1 MVSCILSSAEEVSKV
16 MQIIEKRE
24 FKWPRKK
31 CYSVSLKNELWK
43 RNGCPNQLIIQTT
56 SEASV
61 KLQVPRGH
69 ACQLFSSCGTPK
81 SYGFWRK
88 KSQTPSSYEKG
99 NMQTYLIAWFYLNIV
114 VKNSYLSC
122 LVSSNRSD
130 YSVLTLSIRLLKGC
144 LFSLETIVCKNLSRS
159 AFSKN
164 IQTSPFGTK
173 NQAMWTL
180 LKALDLSLCYFI
192 HSAAAT

>member
-1 MVSCILSSAEEVSKV
+1 MTNYVKHQRLQMMLSCILSSEEWSKV

-24 FKWPRKK
+24 FEGPRKK

-61 KLQVPRGH
+61 KLQVPKGR

-88 KSQTPSSYEKG
+88 KSQTPSSYKKG
-99 NMQTYLIAWFYLNIV
+99 NMQTCSIACFYLNIV
-114 VKNSYLSC
+114 VKNSYLSLESC
-122 LVSSNRSD
+122 QLEQVWLFCSD
-130 YSVLTLSIRLLKGC
+130 LI
-144 LFSLETIVCKNLSRS
+144 N
-159 AFSKN
+159 
-164 IQTSPFGTK
+164 
-173 NQAMWTL
+173 
-180 LKALDLSLCYFI
+180 KA
-192 HSAAAT
+192 A